1 MKLLLTLLLPAAILF
16 LAGAGTDEAALRE
29 KAASMAAEAKEELGL
44 SAEETTHLRELFFEK
59 LDKTERLTRG
69 VADPAERSQIAKRI
83 IRNSRKSFTAATTAG
98 QATRSKAGTTTTRI
112 KNRFRKPKEP

>member
-59 LDKTERLTRG
+59 LADSQAHPSGIHAKALRQLQPQDKQQDRRL
-69 VADPAERSQIAKRI
+69 VLQLHE
-83 IRNSRKSFTAATTAG
+83 
-98 QATRSKAGTTTTRI
+98 
-112 KNRFRKPKEP
+112 

>member
-83 IRNSRKSFTAATTAG
+83 HQEFTQKLYG
-98 QATRSKAGTTTTRI
+98 SY
-112 KNRFRKPKEP
+112 NRRTINKI

>member
-29 KAASMAAEAKEELGL
+29 KAASMAAEAQEELGL

-83 IRNSRKSFTAATTAG
+83 HQEFTQKLYG
-98 QATRSKAGTTTTRI
+98 SY
-112 KNRFRKPKEP
+112 NRRTSNKIEGWYYNYTNKK

>member
-44 SAEETTHLRELFFEK
+44 SAEEATHLRELFF
-59 LDKTERLTRG
+59 DKTERLTRG

-83 IRNSRKSFTAATTAG
+83 HQEFTQKLYG
-98 QATRSKAGTTTTRI
+98 SY
-112 KNRFRKPKEP
+112 NRRTSNKIEGSYYNYTNKK

>member
-59 LDKTERLTRG
+59 LDKTERLTRRRG
-69 VADPAERSQIAKRI
+69 GPRRTVADSQAYSSGIHAKALRQLQPQDKQQD
-83 IRNSRKSFTAATTAG
+83 RRLVL
-98 QATRSKAGTTTTRI
+98 QLH
-112 KNRFRKPKEP
+112 E

>member
-59 LDKTERLTRG
+59 LDKTERLT
-69 VADPAERSQIAKRI
+69 ERSQIAKRI
-83 IRNSRKSFTAATTAG
+83 HQEFTQKLYG
-98 QATRSKAGTTTTRI
+98 SY
-112 KNRFRKPKEP
+112 NRRTSNKIEGWYYNYTNKK